1 MRLRFATLLAT
12 GIVLAS
18 SVYARPVILEPTAR
32 LPAPPAAYDRI
43 GDEVAIDGDYALV
56 TAFRQVDGSERVAA
70 LVYRRTTGGWI
81 YDSQLYETDYTPGD
95 IYYAPTVA
103 MRDGFAALNFGGIFR
118 RTGNTWV
125 READSGGLGPDI
137 EYDNGR
143 FVFGTGEGDWGAN
156 VAQRNADG
164 TWSFSRIQGPPRD
177 GDNDNNGGPLDI
189 SGNTVVV
196 AANDVSEGARGGPH
210 LYRHRGTEGW
220 GFHSVPR
227 HVAGLGSGEQLALR
241 GNELFVDSA
250 WPHDGTY
257 LYRDEF
263 AGPGPDWNSNWQF
276 RQRLQTA
283 DSYMSTAGWGALEK
297 SPDFVFQHRQS
308 HDLRRYV
315 YQVFRAN
322 EEGRYEHVATLAAAD
337 GTSLGDRLDVHGRRV
352 IVGSPGYTPQTGMN
366 NNVHIF
372 ELPEEGPYAATVLQD
387 QFVGNSAFSY
397 EQTSN
402 SDFALATD
410 GNRSVFRQRY
420 LGGDARAIRLNS
432 ERGDGAIQVDVRPRA
447 FDGNDRW
454 FGLVTR
460 YVDDRNYYYITV
472 RSSGRVDLRRMSG
485 GVFTT
490 LATAPLNVT
499 LLRNYRLRLES
510 VGTLHRVFVDDR
522 LVLEARDATL
532 ARGRLGL
539 MTYRTSADFDNLV
552 ITPNGY
558 TTIYTSAFTAG
569 TALGRW
575 TNTGPGSWSAG
586 SAGVYAQ
593 NSVAGDA
600 RAMIGAA
607 SAEDQSVTV
616 RMRATAFAVPSG
628 QSARWFGVILRYMD
642 DQNYVYVSLR
652 SNNTVSLRRLVDGQ
666 IEILAEAPLT
676 VTPGAWY
683 TVRAEALLHSTHVYV
698 NGELLLEGS
707 NHWMLPYG
715 QTGLVTYKAAAEFD
729 DFLAYQP

>member
-1 MRLRFATLLAT
+1 MRLQFAAMAVA
-12 GIVLAS
+12 GMVLACGA
-18 SVYARPVILEPTAR
+18 YARPVIIEPSAR
-32 LPAPPAAYDRI
+32 LPAPPAEYQRH
-43 GDEVAIDGDYALV
+43 GDHVAIDGDYALL
-56 TAFRQVDGSERVAA
+56 TALRNDEESNQFISA
-70 LVYRRTTGGWI
+70 LVYRRTSSGWI
-81 YDSQLYETDYTPGD
+81 YDSTLYETEYTPAD
-95 IYYAPTVA
+95 IYYQPTVA

-118 RTGNTWV
+118 RNGSTWI
-125 READSGGLGPDI
+125 REAVSGGLGPDI

-156 VAQRNADG
+156 VAQRNSNG

-196 AANDVSEGARGGPH
+196 AANDVSEGAQGGPH
-210 LYRHRGTEGW
+210 LYRYRGTAW
-220 GFHSVPR
+220 GFHSVPP
-227 HVAGLGSGEQLALR
+227 HVAGLGSSEQLALR

-257 LYRDEF
+257 LYRDEYT
-263 AGPGPDWNSNWQF
+263 GPDPDWNSRWQF

-283 DSYMSTAGWGALEK
+283 DSYMSTEGWGSLEK
-297 SPDFVFQHRQS
+297 SPDFVFQHRFS

-315 YQVFRAN
+315 YHVFRAN
-322 EEGRYEHVATLAAAD
+322 EEGRYEHVATLATAD
-337 GTSLGDRLDVHGRRV
+337 GTSLGYRLDVHGRRV
-352 IVGSPGYTPQTGMN
+352 IVGSPGYSSATGMN

-372 ELPEEGPYAATVLQD
+372 ELPAEGPYAGTVLQD

-402 SDFALATD
+402 SDFVLATD
-410 GNRSVFRQRY
+410 GNRRVFRQRY
-420 LGGDARAIRLNS
+420 LGGDARAIHSSS
-432 ERGDGAIQVDVRPRA
+432 ERADGAIQVDVRPRA

-472 RSSGRVDLRRMSG
+472 RSSGRVELRRMSN

-490 LATAPLNVT
+490 LATAPLTVT

-558 TTIYTSAFTAG
+558 TTIYTSAFPAG

-575 TNTGPGSWSAG
+575 LNTGPGSWSAG
-586 SAGVYAQ
+586 SAGVYSQ

-600 RAMIGAA
+600 RAIIGSA

-616 RMRATAFAVPSG
+616 RMRATAFAVAGG
-628 QSARWFGVILRYMD
+628 QSARWFGVMLRYVD

-652 SNNTVSLRRLVDGQ
+652 SNNTISLRRLVNGQ
-666 IEILAEAPLT
+666 IEVLAEAPLT
-676 VTPGAWY
+676 VTPGTWY
-683 TVRAEALLHSTHVYV
+683 TVRAEALLHATYVYV
-698 NGELLLEGS
+698 NGELLLEGP
-707 NHWMLPYG
+707 NHWMLPHG

-729 DFLAYQP
+729 DFVAYQP